1 MSQLFAP
8 LGQSI
13 GASASATVLPMNI
26 KDSFPLGLTDLISLL
41 SKGLSRVLLYHS
53 SKASVLQHSVFF
65 TIQLSHL
72 YITGKT
78 IALTRQTFVSKE
90 MSLLFN
96 SLSRL
101 VIAFLPKSKCLLI
114 SWLKSLST
122 SIYNSFFL
130 ISRTSQQLKNQ
141 SMHKF

>member
-90 MSLLFN
+90 MSLLKT
-96 SLSRL
+96 LSRF
-101 VIAFLPKSKCLLI
+101 VTDFLPGSKHLLI
-114 SWLKSLST
+114 S
-122 SIYNSFFL
+122 
-130 ISRTSQQLKNQ
+130 
-141 SMHKF
+141 